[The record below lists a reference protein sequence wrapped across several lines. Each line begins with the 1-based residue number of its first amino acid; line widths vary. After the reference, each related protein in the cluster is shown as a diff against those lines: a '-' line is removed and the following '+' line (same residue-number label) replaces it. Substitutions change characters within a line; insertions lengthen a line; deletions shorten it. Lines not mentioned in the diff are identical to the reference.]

1 MVRSMSDL
9 EVYVRALG
17 LSYSRVEGSLVLE
30 YTAREGERIGVVVS
44 YEGDTGV
51 VRVAAPLDVEPTREG
66 LRVLLEE
73 NFTSTTYKYALDY
86 EGFITV
92 VYDLPGDYVDNA
104 RKLREAILYVVEG
117 ARRVLERTR
126 EEPGGEGEKPGG

>member
-1 MVRSMSDL
+1 M
-9 EVYVRALG
+9 
-17 LSYSRVEGSLVLE
+17 
-30 YTAREGERIGVVVS
+30 
-44 YEGDTGV
+44 
-51 VRVAAPLDVEPTREG
+51 
-66 LRVLLEE
+66 LEE

>member
-66 LRVLLEE
+66 
-73 NFTSTTYKYALDY
+73 A
-86 EGFITV
+86 
-92 VYDLPGDYVDNA
+92 PGVA
-104 RKLREAILYVVEG
+104 R
-117 ARRVLERTR
+117 
-126 EEPGGEGEKPGG
+126 GELH